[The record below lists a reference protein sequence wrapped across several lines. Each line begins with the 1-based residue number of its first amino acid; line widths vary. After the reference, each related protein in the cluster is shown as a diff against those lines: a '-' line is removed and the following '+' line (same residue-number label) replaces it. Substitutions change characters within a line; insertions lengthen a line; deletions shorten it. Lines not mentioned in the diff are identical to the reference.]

1 MISLL
6 DRAIARRETLLHPR
20 SLDKFKASLKTDGTI
35 SANRYDV
42 TFLNIGGTNLG
53 FDFVP
58 PTAEEIKRGIFQKFS
73 LDSKILTYRCESLN
87 IPGVQLGT
95 ADYKLYGGMPSL
107 KIPNTR
113 SFDEVQMTFLATRFM
128 KDKYIFEEWIDKI
141 SDFTNNNVS
150 YYNDCSSDIRIDVY
164 NERNKQFAV
173 TNAVIKPEAMEGA
186 KPTSETTAEVA
197 QGITDEIELVPV
209 YSLKL
214 IKAIPTRVETVQ
226 VGWGEVDQLFKYTVN
241 FSSEAIEY
249 VKDSNITG
257 REFNH
262 LDKSFK

>member
-150 YYNDCSSDIRIDVY
+150 YYNDYSSNIKIDVY
-164 NERNKQFAV
+164 NEPLEKMSDLTDDNGTKISRSKILMSIN
-173 TNAVIKPEAMEGA
+173 EA
-186 KPTSETTAEVA
+186 
-197 QGITDEIELVPV
+197 ELVPV

-214 IKAIPTRVETVQ
+214 IMAIPTRVETVQ
-226 VGWGEVDQLFKYTVN
+226 VGWGEVDQLFKYSVN
-241 FSSEAIEY
+241 FSFEAIEY